1 MNANLQ
7 KQLKQTIDKEVNK
20 LVTEIKKQIPQ
31 KLQLIK
37 QEIFG
42 SFQVIVSA
50 EVQKV
55 FLETYGPNYDVNAL
69 NSSLN
74 YFMGN
79 DLRPDFSYD
88 KNKFIFNSTLKNNER
103 EFNQNVK
110 KTRYQNFIAEP
121 DFQSIE
127 HEDIYYDDNPLDNAF
142 DEIYNSVDDRDVFN
156 PHNKVLRQ
164 GGYSSLEET
173 YEGARVKALESF
185 NNYYIKIVKP
195 NILRKYGIKID

>member
-31 KLQLIK
+31 NLQLIK

-88 KNKFIFNSTLKNNER
+88 KNKFIFNSTLKI
-103 EFNQNVK
+103 FL
-110 KTRYQNFIAEP
+110 NF
-121 DFQSIE
+121 
-127 HEDIYYDDNPLDNAF
+127 
-142 DEIYNSVDDRDVFN
+142 
-156 PHNKVLRQ
+156 
-164 GGYSSLEET
+164 
-173 YEGARVKALESF
+173 
-185 NNYYIKIVKP
+185 
-195 NILRKYGIKID
+195 